1 MNQSLTH
8 QHCQVYNYL
17 FIDFKQISADDK
29 FFYCGTTTGDILAVN
44 MVTNTFQVIGP
55 EKEKFSLGV
64 TSLIQLPSG
73 EFLVG
78 AGDGTVAVVGGADTR
93 FKRSQYAEP
102 FYLFYSVVSQYEARA
117 GLATI

>member
-1 MNQSLTH
+1 ME
-8 QHCQVYNYL
+8 
-17 FIDFKQISADDK
+17 QISADDK

-64 TSLIQLPSG
+64 TSLVQLPSG

-93 FKRSQYAEP
+93 FKRSQ
-102 FYLFYSVVSQYEARA
+102 
-117 GLATI
+117 